1 MNLPYRQLFS
11 DVQVKRESYL
21 KLPYHCF
28 MNISTF
34 AIVCFVTHNLFTTA
48 VVCGKESF
56 CSERLVIIIIIV
68 IIIIFCDIS
77 FLDHNLQF
85 CKVLNI
91 TKGYRASIQ
100 VMIMVMVVMRWWW

>member
-56 CSERLVIIIIIV
+56 CSERLVIIIVIFID

-100 VMIMVMVVMRWWW
+100 VMIMVMVMMR